1 MSFPKLGIFL
11 LLLPCAFAASQA
23 QTGNTFSKHGLEVF
37 GGYSYLDVN
46 IKTSGGGVYI
56 PSGSGFNA
64 GLDVRMYRPVSLVGE
79 VSVFSTPCSCARG
92 MTFVFGPRYLFP
104 VPGSFKLRPFAG
116 VLIGA
121 STYNH
126 TVSSSYGYVYSN
138 NAAFAYDFQGGLD
151 YRLTPRFAIRGVGA

>member
-92 MTFVFGPRYLFP
+92 MTFVFGPRYLV
-104 VPGSFKLRPFAG
+104 VPE
-116 VLIGA
+116 
-121 STYNH
+121 
-126 TVSSSYGYVYSN
+126 
-138 NAAFAYDFQGGLD
+138 
-151 YRLTPRFAIRGVGA
+151 